1 MLGGIVGA
9 TLVWLMYLPHWKA
22 TKDRGAKLGVFSTAP
37 AIKIILLTFKCIEL
51 LFLSLGIFIYWG
63 K

>member
-22 TKDRGAKLGVFSTAP
+22 TKDHAKLGVFSTAP
-37 AIKIILLTFKCIEL
+37 AIKNYFAN
-51 LFLSLGIFIYWG
+51 F
-63 K
+63 